1 VIDGNCVIST
11 VPVKGG
17 DGVGDIIGGR
27 LGSGAGVT
35 VFVIVKV
42 GLRDGNISIVGVD
55 VASHMVVAD
64 FVGVKLAVPEG
75 NGEGLDVKVDDGS
88 WVGKTARVGG
98 ERSNRP
104 GETPSLSRQS
114 PPLSRSFS
122 GGYLSRLFPSLGAG
136 GGPENPPAVE
146 FP

>member
-1 VIDGNCVIST
+1 MIDGNCVIST

-17 DGVGDIIGGR
+17 DGVGDVVGGR
-27 LGSGAGVT
+27 LGSGARVT

-42 GLRDGNISIVGVD
+42 GLRDGKISAVGVG
-55 VASHMVVAD
+55 VVAHKVVAN
-64 FVGVKLAVPEG
+64 FVGKMLAVPEG
-75 NGEGLDVKVDDGS
+75 TGEGLDVIVDEGS
-88 WVGKTARVGG
+88 WVGKTAWVGG

-104 GETPSLSRQS
+104 GEPSSLSRQS

-122 GGYLSRLFPSLGAG
+122 GGYLSRLCPSLGAG
-136 GGPENPPAVE
+136 GGSENPPAVE